1 MTNDFSQVGE
11 LVTET
16 RKLLDSL
23 TGDLANRF
31 VRAETK
37 TILVGGVWE
46 KFYPVFIPAPSAAR
60 LNHLQI
66 FRSEPDKDKN
76 GIKHEDGSTGMDT
89 VGGAT
94 LALKYVTCDV
104 KVQPYTEV
112 VCNMFTPNYIPF
124 VARIQNCDLMSGM
137 VVWLR
142 GGNVT
147 YEYTQDSMM
156 VDIPPVNEIKV
167 FPRFP
172 NQGIRVDAGVYLEG
186 FRVDGADF
194 YPTKETHETAM
205 PKPDGSDTEWEKFR

>member
-31 VRAETK
+31 VRVDTK

-66 FRSEPDKDKN
+66 FRPEPDKDKN

-112 VCNMFTPNYIPF
+112 VCNMFTPTYIPF
-124 VARIQNCDLMSGM
+124 VARIRNCDLMNGM

-194 YPTKETHETAM
+194 FPTKDKHETAM
-205 PKPDGSDTEWEKFR
+205 PKPNGNDTEWEKFR